1 MMKRISIAVLMLILA
16 SLLLVAGCATE
27 SETQESQIGNP
38 APEFN
43 LLGLD
48 GDYTS
53 LNSFMGEPVLLYFW
67 ATWCESCR
75 TEMSYFQQI
84 YDEWTDKGLV
94 LLTINVGESLAIAE
108 DFAEET
114 GITMPVLVDH
124 SMVTHKRYQITGM
137 PTTYLIDK
145 DGIIKDI
152 RVGSFPD
159 KQTIEQNLSKIMP

>member
-1 MMKRISIAVLMLILA
+1 MIRISRAVLMLILA
-16 SLLLVAGCATE
+16 SFLLVAGCATE
-27 SETQESQIGNP
+27 TEPRESQIGNL

-48 GDYTS
+48 GNYTS
-53 LNSFMGEPVLLYFW
+53 LNSFRGEPVLLYFCT
-67 ATWCESCR
+67 TWCEPCR
-75 TEMSYFQQI
+75 TEMLYFKQI

-94 LLTINVGESLAIAE
+94 LLTINVGESLTIAR

-124 SMVTHKRYQITGM
+124 SMVTHKRYEITGM
-137 PTTYLIDK
+137 PTTYLIDE
-145 DGIIKDI
+145 DGVIKDI

-159 KQTIEQNLSKIMP
+159 KQTIEQSLGKIMP

>member
-53 LNSFMGEPVLLYFW
+53 LNSFRGKPVLLYFW

-75 TEMSYFQQI
+75 TEMLYFQQI